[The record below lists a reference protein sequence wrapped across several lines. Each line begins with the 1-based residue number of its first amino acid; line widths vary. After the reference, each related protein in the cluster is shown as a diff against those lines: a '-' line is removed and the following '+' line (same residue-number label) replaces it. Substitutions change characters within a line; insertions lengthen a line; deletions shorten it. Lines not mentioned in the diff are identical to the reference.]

1 MNANTMGTLSAST
14 RFVAP
19 HMQQQTLHHQ
29 HHMQQHGVQQHGVQ
43 QHAQAQP
50 QHQVQ
55 QQPQQPP
62 GTPMATSGG
71 MVNPSWARNPHGATS
86 AATAGAMTGP
96 AANGQAPPVV
106 VRRMKSQGSAA
117 SLPGLPPFAQPQD
130 PRPTMGGVSLPI
142 TTQVTAMTTPT
153 TTPRIPGHRPATSEI
168 HVEAGTARAPPG
180 EEALYREVD
189 ALRHTLA
196 MQEQR
201 ISDLNMEL
209 QASREAGTQLSSE
222 VESAR
227 SELSSL
233 IQELQM
239 ERAARERAETVM
251 AEQQQAMLS
260 LPAGRRGSRDEVEPR
275 LREFIEKSK
284 CNLIFRQ
291 LNRGWYA
298 FRRADEKGP
307 QSNDRHV
314 AISIING
321 KLMVTLEPSTH
332 DPGWNFGK
340 PGPIEKFVAKHLEE

>member
-14 RFVAP
+14 RYVAP
-19 HMQQQTLHHQ
+19 HMQQQTLHH
-29 HHMQQHGVQQHGVQ
+29 HHHHHGQQHGAPQHVQQHV
-43 QHAQAQP
+43 QAQP

-55 QQPQQPP
+55 QQLPP
-62 GTPMATSGG
+62 GTPMPTSGG
-71 MVNPSWARNPHGATS
+71 MVGPSWARSPHTATS
-86 AATAGAMTGP
+86 AATAGAVSGST
-96 AANGQAPPVV
+96 ANGQAPGVV

-130 PRPTMGGVSLPI
+130 PRPALGAAPI
-142 TTQVTAMTTPT
+142 PMTQVAAMTTPT
-153 TTPRIPGHRPATSEI
+153 TTPRIPGHHPATSEV
-168 HVEAGTARAPPG
+168 HVEAGTARAPAPA

-201 ISDLNMEL
+201 ISDLNVEL
-209 QASREAGTQLSSE
+209 QASREAGTQLSAE

-227 SELSSL
+227 SELSGL
-233 IQELQM
+233 IQELQT

-251 AEQQQAMLS
+251 AEQQQAMLN

>member
-19 HMQQQTLHHQ
+19 HMQQQMLHHQ
-29 HHMQQHGVQQHGVQ
+29 HHVQQHGIQQHGVQQHVQ
-43 QHAQAQP
+43 QHAQPQP

-55 QQPQQPP
+55 QQQQPP
-62 GTPMATSGG
+62 GTAGG
-71 MVNPSWARNPHGATS
+71 IVNPSWARSPHGATS
-86 AATAGAMTGP
+86 AATAGAISGP

-130 PRPTMGGVSLPI
+130 PRPALGAIPVPM

-153 TTPRIPGHRPATSEI
+153 TTPRIPGHRPPTSEI

-209 QASREAGTQLSSE
+209 QASREAGTQLAFE
-222 VESAR
+222 VDSGR

-233 IQELQM
+233 IQELHM

-251 AEQQQAMLS
+251 AEQQQAMLT

-275 LREFIEKSK
+275 LREFVEKSK

-298 FRRADEKGP
+298 FRRADDKGP
-307 QSNDRHV
+307 QTNDRHV
-314 AISIING
+314 AISIINS

-340 PGPIEKFVAKHLEE
+340 PGPIEKFVAKHFEE

>member
-19 HMQQQTLHHQ
+19 HMQQQMLHHQ
-29 HHMQQHGVQQHGVQ
+29 HHVQQHGIQQHGVQQHVQ
-43 QHAQAQP
+43 QHAQPQP

-55 QQPQQPP
+55 QQQQPP
-62 GTPMATSGG
+62 WTSGG
-71 MVNPSWARNPHGATS
+71 IVNPSWARSPHGVTS
-86 AATAGAMTGP
+86 AATAGAISGP
-96 AANGQAPPVV
+96 AAHGQAPSVV
-106 VRRMKSQGSAA
+106 V
-117 SLPGLPPFAQPQD
+117 QPQD
-130 PRPTMGGVSLPI
+130 QQPAMGAIPEPM
-142 TTQVTAMTTPT
+142 TTQVTTMITPT
-153 TTPRIPGHRPATSEI
+153 KRIPGQRPATSET
-168 HVEAGTARAPPG
+168 HVEAGTACAPPG

-209 QASREAGTQLSSE
+209 QASREAGTQLAFE
-222 VESAR
+222 VDSGR

-233 IQELQM
+233 IQELHM

-251 AEQQQAMLS
+251 AEQQQAMLT

-275 LREFIEKSK
+275 LREFVEKSK

-298 FRRADEKGP
+298 FRRADDKGP
-307 QSNDRHV
+307 QTNDRHV
-314 AISIING
+314 AISIINS

-340 PGPIEKFVAKHLEE
+340 PGPIEKFVAKHFEE

>member
-1 MNANTMGTLSAST
+1 MNANTMSTTLTAST

-19 HMQQQTLHHQ
+19 HMQQQALHHP
-29 HHMQQHGVQQHGVQ
+29 HHVQQHGVQQHGIQQHVQ
-43 QHAQAQP
+43 QHAQPQP

-55 QQPQQPP
+55 QQQQQPVTP
-62 GTPMATSGG
+62 TPMATSGG
-71 MVNPSWARNPHGATS
+71 MGNPSWARNPHG
-86 AATAGAMTGP
+86 TAGGP
-96 AANGQAPPVV
+96 TANGQAPPVV

-130 PRPTMGGVSLPI
+130 PRPAMGAAPMPMI
-142 TTQVTAMTTPT
+142 TQVTAMTTPT
-153 TTPRIPGHRPATSEI
+153 TTPRIAGHRPPASEI

-180 EEALYREVD
+180 EEALYKEVD

-201 ISDLNMEL
+201 ISDLNVEL
-209 QASREAGTQLSSE
+209 QASREAGTQLTSE

-239 ERAARERAETVM
+239 EKAARERAETVM

-340 PGPIEKFVAKHLEE
+340 PGPIEKFVAKHCEE